1 MLKKH
6 FIPKLF
12 LIPPLILVL
21 VLSGCAQPT
30 SPVAT
35 ETVEPAPT
43 LTLTSPATEEPI
55 PDTPS
60 PPTYLRLWVPAEFD
74 PENGTRAGR
83 LLQAR
88 LDEFSERRGVDI
100 EVRVKDLN
108 GSGGMV
114 DSLSAANAAAPLALP
129 DLILLPHDLMEEAA
143 LKGLLTPMDG
153 MIEPLE
159 ESDWYEYARQLAT
172 VQNSTFGL
180 PFAGDAL
187 LLLYRPA
194 AVDEPPRDWGSALE
208 ITTPLIFPAAD
219 EQASFTLAQYLING
233 GNLQD
238 DEGRPMLETETL
250 TQVLTFFQE
259 ANATGLMPSWLTE
272 LATDDQALTAYDENN
287 GDMVISW
294 ASRYLNELPVDT
306 AAESLPTPTGS
317 LDTLAH
323 GWVWALSNPQVQ
335 RHSLSVELAEFIT
348 TSEFLTRWSPAAGLL
363 PPRSSALPGW
373 FDTTTRN
380 IIGRTVLSA
389 NIVSPA
395 DVLTA
400 ISPALKQATIDVL
413 NTTVDPQTAAQTAV
427 NQVSGQ

>member
-12 LIPPLILVL
+12 LVPTLILVL

-35 ETVEPAPT
+35 ETVEPVPT

-60 PPTYLRLWVPAEFD
+60 PPTYLRLWVPVEFD
-74 PENGTRAGR
+74 PENGTRASR

-129 DLILLPHDLMEEAA
+129 DLILLPYDLLEDAA

-172 VQNSTFGL
+172 VQNSTYGL

-194 AVDEPPRDWGSALE
+194 AVAEPPRDWGAALE

-238 DEGRPMLETETL
+238 DEGRPMLETR
-250 TQVLTFFQE
+250 
-259 ANATGLMPSWLTE
+259 P
-272 LATDDQALTAYDENN
+272 
-287 GDMVISW
+287 
-294 ASRYLNELPVDT
+294 
-306 AAESLPTPTGS
+306 
-317 LDTLAH
+317 
-323 GWVWALSNPQVQ
+323 
-335 RHSLSVELAEFIT
+335 
-348 TSEFLTRWSPAAGLL
+348 
-363 PPRSSALPGW
+363 
-373 FDTTTRN
+373 
-380 IIGRTVLSA
+380 
-389 NIVSPA
+389 
-395 DVLTA
+395 
-400 ISPALKQATIDVL
+400 
-413 NTTVDPQTAAQTAV
+413 
-427 NQVSGQ
+427 